1 MTDDNNTF
9 NTGNATT
16 TGATG
21 QAFDYDKLASIIEGK
36 QKVTEDTVL
45 KGYFKE
51 QGLTGDEMKAAIEMF
66 KKDKAAK
73 APDFDAMTKQ
83 IADGE
88 SALADANRRAL
99 MAETKVE
106 AMTMASELGVDQKT
120 IPYLLKMADLS
131 TVANEGAIDP
141 EKLKESLVAVLKDV
155 PQLKTQADETSNGF
169 KVGADTKQG
178 GTSTNEELARIF
190 GVSKR

>member
-1 MTDDNNTF
+1 MTDENNT
-9 NTGNATT
+9 TT
-16 TGATG
+16 TTNYADHT

-73 APDFDAMTKQ
+73 EPDFDALNKE
-83 IADGE
+83 IADGK
-88 SALADANRRAL
+88 SALADANARAL

-106 AMTMASELGVDQKT
+106 AMQMAAELGVEQKT
-120 IPYLLKMADLS
+120 IPYLLKLADLS
-131 TVANEGAIDP
+131 AVTKDGAIVPD
-141 EKLKESLVAVLKDV
+141 KLKESLNAVLKDV
-155 PQLKTQADETSNGF
+155 PQLKASADEGSQSGF
-169 KVGADTKQG
+169 KIGADTKQG
-178 GTSTNEELARIF
+178 GSQGNDELARIF